1 VLTARAEPGSGA
13 PGTLL
18 DDAVLVATGAGALR
32 LLRLQR
38 PGRAAQDADAFL
50 RGFALPRG
58 AVLG

>member
-1 VLTARAEPGSGA
+1 MLAARVEPGTGA

-18 DDAVLVATGAGALR
+18 DDAALVATGAGGLR

-50 RGFALPRG
+50 RGFALPHG
-58 AVLG
+58 AMLG